1 MKSTNHILDTA
12 LEISDQAAELIRL
25 SSKKIKSFKS
35 KGEISNLVTQTDIDA
50 DKLISS
56 KIKETFPEHNIVSEE
71 LGSNN
76 LHSDYT
82 WYIDPIDGTNNFV
95 HNYPSFA
102 VSIGIFY
109 KDNPFAG
116 VVYDIPNS
124 EKYYALKNQGSYCN
138 DSQISVSKTK
148 QFKEG
153 LFVTGFIPYDE
164 KYIDKNLKIIKNINL
179 NSHGVR
185 RLGAASLDMCHVAK
199 GVLEGFWEYNLQPWD
214 TAAGN
219 IIVTEAGGTVS
230 DDKNKNFNFNKC
242 IIASNGKVHDEF
254 VDIIQK
260 S

>member
-12 LEISDQAAELIRL
+12 LEISDHAAELIRL

-35 KGEISNLVTQTDIDA
+35 KGEVSNLVTQTDIEA
-50 DKLISS
+50 DKLITS
-56 KIKETFPEHNIVSEE
+56 KIKESFPEHSIVSEE

-76 LHSDYT
+76 LSSDYT
-82 WYIDPIDGTNNFV
+82 WYIYPIDGTNNFV

-109 KDNPFAG
+109 KNEPIAG
-116 VVYDIPNS
+116 VVYDIPNN
-124 EKYYALKNQGSYCN
+124 EKYFALKNQGSFCN
-138 DSQISVSKTK
+138 NSKISVSKRMN
-148 QFKEG
+148 FNEG

-164 KYIDKNLKIIKNINL
+164 KFIDKNLQIIKNINL
-179 NSHGVR
+179 GSHGVR

-199 GVLEGFWEYNLQPWD
+199 GTVEGVWEYNLQPWD

-219 IIVTEAGGTVS
+219 IIVTEAGGKVS
-230 DDKNKNFNFNKC
+230 DDNNKNFDFGKC
-242 IIASNGKVHDEF
+242 VVASNGNVHDEF

>member
-35 KGEISNLVTQTDIDA
+35 KGEISNLVTQTDIEA
-50 DKLISS
+50 DKLIST

-138 DSQISVSKTK
+138 DSQISDI
-148 QFKEG
+148 
-153 LFVTGFIPYDE
+153 LLL
-164 KYIDKNLKIIKNINL
+164 NL
-179 NSHGVR
+179 V
-185 RLGAASLDMCHVAK
+185 
-199 GVLEGFWEYNLQPWD
+199 Q
-214 TAAGN
+214 
-219 IIVTEAGGTVS
+219 
-230 DDKNKNFNFNKC
+230 
-242 IIASNGKVHDEF
+242 
-254 VDIIQK
+254 
-260 S
+260 

>member
-12 LEISDQAAELIRL
+12 LEISDRAAELIRL

-35 KGEISNLVTQTDIDA
+35 KGEISNLVTQTDIEA
-50 DKLISS
+50 DKLIST
-56 KIKETFPEHNIVSEE
+56 KIKETFPEHNIISEE

-124 EKYYALKNQGSYCN
+124 EKYYALKNQGSFCN

-164 KYIDKNLKIIKNINL
+164 RYIDKNLHIIKNINL

-230 DDKNKNFNFNKC
+230 DDKNKNFNFDKC
-242 IIASNGKVHDEF
+242 IIASNGKVHNEL

>member
-35 KGEISNLVTQTDIDA
+35 KGEISNLVTQTDIEA

-138 DSQISVSKTK
+138 DSQISVSKTE

-164 KYIDKNLKIIKNINL
+164 KYIDKNLQIIKNINL

-219 IIVTEAGGTVS
+219 IIVTEAGGIVS
-230 DDKNKNFNFNKC
+230 DDKNKNFDFGKC
-242 IIASNGKVHDEF
+242 IIASNGRVHDEF

>member
-164 KYIDKNLKIIKNINL
+164 KYIDKNLQIIKNINL

>member
-35 KGEISNLVTQTDIDA
+35 KGEISNLVTQTDIEA
-50 DKLISS
+50 DKLIST

-164 KYIDKNLKIIKNINL
+164 RYIDKNLQIIKNINL

-230 DDKNKNFNFNKC
+230 DDKNKNFNFDKC
-242 IIASNGKVHDEF
+242 IIASNGKVHDEL

>member
-35 KGEISNLVTQTDIDA
+35 KGEISNLVTQTDIEA

-153 LFVTGFIPYDE
+153 LFVTGFIPYDQ
-164 KYIDKNLKIIKNINL
+164 KYIDKNLQIIKNINL

-219 IIVTEAGGTVS
+219 IIVTEAGGKVS
-230 DDKNKNFNFNKC
+230 DDKNKNFNFDKC

>member
-164 KYIDKNLKIIKNINL
+164 KYIDKNLQIIKNINL

-219 IIVTEAGGTVS
+219 IIVTEAGGIVS
-230 DDKNKNFNFNKC
+230 NDKNKNFNFDKC

>member
-35 KGEISNLVTQTDIDA
+35 KGEISNLVTQTDIEA

-116 VVYDIPNS
+116 VVYDIPNN
-124 EKYYALKNQGSYCN
+124 EKYYALKNQGSFCN

-164 KYIDKNLKIIKNINL
+164 KYIDKNLQIIKNINL

-230 DDKNKNFNFNKC
+230 DDKLSL
-242 IIASNGKVHDEF
+242 IHI
-254 VDIIQK
+254 
-260 S
+260 

>member
-12 LEISDQAAELIRL
+12 LKISDQAAELIRL

-35 KGEISNLVTQTDIDA
+35 KGEISNLVTQTDIEA

-71 LGSNN
+71 LGSNY

-109 KDNPFAG
+109 KDNPLAG

-124 EKYYALKNQGSYCN
+124 EKYYALKNQGSFCN

-164 KYIDKNLKIIKNINL
+164 KYIEKNLQIIKNVNL

-219 IIVTEAGGTVS
+219 IIVTEAGGIVS
-230 DDKNKNFNFNKC
+230 DDKNKNFDFGKC

>member
-35 KGEISNLVTQTDIDA
+35 KGEISNLVTQTDIEA

-164 KYIDKNLKIIKNINL
+164 KYIDKNLQIIKNINL

-219 IIVTEAGGTVS
+219 IIVTEAGGRVS
-230 DDKNKNFNFNKC
+230 DDKNKNFNFDKC

>member
-35 KGEISNLVTQTDIDA
+35 KGEISNLVTQTDIEA

>member
-12 LEISDQAAELIRL
+12 LEISDQAAELIRI

-35 KGEISNLVTQTDIDA
+35 KGEISNLVTQTDIEA

-56 KIKETFPEHNIVSEE
+56 KIKESFPEHNIVSEE

-116 VVYDIPNS
+116 VVYDIPNG
-124 EKYYALKNQGSYCN
+124 ENTMPLKIRDLIVMILKYLYQ
-138 DSQISVSKTK
+138 K
-148 QFKEG
+148 QN
-153 LFVTGFIPYDE
+153 
-164 KYIDKNLKIIKNINL
+164 NLKKVYLLLDLFHMMKNI
-179 NSHGVR
+179 
-185 RLGAASLDMCHVAK
+185 
-199 GVLEGFWEYNLQPWD
+199 
-214 TAAGN
+214 
-219 IIVTEAGGTVS
+219 
-230 DDKNKNFNFNKC
+230 
-242 IIASNGKVHDEF
+242 
-254 VDIIQK
+254 
-260 S
+260 

>member
-1 MKSTNHILDTA
+1 M
-12 LEISDQAAELIRL
+12 
-25 SSKKIKSFKS
+25 
-35 KGEISNLVTQTDIDA
+35 VTQTDIDA

-164 KYIDKNLKIIKNINL
+164 KYIDKNLQIIKNINL